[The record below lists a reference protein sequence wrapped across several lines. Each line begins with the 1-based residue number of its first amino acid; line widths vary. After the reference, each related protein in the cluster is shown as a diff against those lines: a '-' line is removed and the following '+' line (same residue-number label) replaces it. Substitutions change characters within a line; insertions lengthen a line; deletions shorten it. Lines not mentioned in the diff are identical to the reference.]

1 MDRKDLFDDLF
12 SEREKHP
19 LGKYEPENKKY
30 KKETLPV
37 KYSTPEAQKRLK
49 KTFKKLRHKAIYLNM
64 EHEELL
70 EKFEE
75 IRRQFIAKML
85 EYCDNKKIHHPFE
98 SVPDIKKN
106 SNQLSN
112 KEMNEVFR
120 EVVKQTHPD
129 LNKNLSDDELNERV
143 DMYNQVT
150 EGKQNGDFRKILK
163 VALELNIDIKKIS
176 PQIIDHL
183 RKEIQNMWKQMQQ
196 IKNDVMY
203 KWYESDE
210 ETRKT
215 MFEIITKDLKP
226 LDSSS
231 DE

>member
-1 MDRKDLFDDLF
+1 MNRKDLFDDLF

-30 KKETLPV
+30 IKENLPV

-49 KTFKKLRHKAIYLNM
+49 KTFTKLRHKAIYLNM

-70 EKFEE
+70 EEFEE

-98 SVPDIKKN
+98 SAPDIKEK

-143 DMYNQVT
+143 DMYNEVT

-183 RKEIQNMWKQMQQ
+183 RKEIQNMQQQMQQ
-196 IKNDVMY
+196 MKNDIMY
-203 KWYESDE
+203 KWYKASE
-210 ETRKT
+210 ETKEQ
-215 MFEIITKDLKP
+215 MFQVITKDLKP
-226 LDSSS
+226 LSSSS
-231 DE
+231 DD

>member
-1 MDRKDLFDDLF
+1 MDRKDLFGDLF

-30 KKETLPV
+30 IKENLPV

-98 SVPDIKKN
+98 SVPDIKKK

-203 KWYESDE
+203 KWYESNE

>member
-30 KKETLPV
+30 IKENLPV

-112 KEMNEVFR
+112 KEMNEVCR

-203 KWYESDE
+203 KWYESNE
-210 ETRKT
+210 ETRRT

>member
-30 KKETLPV
+30 IKENLPV

-203 KWYESDE
+203 KWYESNE
-210 ETRKT
+210 ETRRT

>member
-30 KKETLPV
+30 IKENLPV

-203 KWYESDE
+203 KWYESNE

>member
-1 MDRKDLFDDLF
+1 
-12 SEREKHP
+12 
-19 LGKYEPENKKY
+19 
-30 KKETLPV
+30 
-37 KYSTPEAQKRLK
+37 
-49 KTFKKLRHKAIYLNM
+49 M

-203 KWYESDE
+203 KWYESNE
-210 ETRKT
+210 ETRRT

>member
-1 MDRKDLFDDLF
+1 
-12 SEREKHP
+12 
-19 LGKYEPENKKY
+19 
-30 KKETLPV
+30 
-37 KYSTPEAQKRLK
+37 
-49 KTFKKLRHKAIYLNM
+49 M

-70 EKFEE
+70 EEFEE

-98 SVPDIKKN
+98 SAPDIKEK
-106 SNQLSN
+106 SNKLSN
-112 KEMNEVFR
+112 KEMNDVFR

-129 LNKNLSDDELNERV
+129 LNKNLPEHELNERI
-143 DMYNQVT
+143 DMYNEVT
-150 EGKQNGDFRKILK
+150 EGKQKGDFRKILK

-183 RKEIQNMWKQMQQ
+183 RKEIQNMQQQMKQ
-196 IKNDVMY
+196 IKNDIMY
-203 KWYESDE
+203 KWYKASE

>member
-30 KKETLPV
+30 IKENLPV